1 MKKILLKLTLSL
13 CCVFTFIQCNKQLEL
28 RPFGELT
35 EDSFYQNEADFESA
49 SLGPYATLLSFYYEQ
64 MGAEWY
70 VPVLYPDDDVTVRS
84 NETNNVED
92 FNWLPDN
99 SNFRRL
105 WEISYRGVARANVV
119 IEQLPKATQFAD
131 ESKKARYEAEA
142 RFMRAYFN
150 FILAVNWGTPPLLV
164 NTVRTLEEA
173 KLPNSKPGEIWDLI
187 VSDLRF
193 AKANLPATYD
203 ATNTGRATTGAAT
216 GLLGRVLLYR
226 AQWENKPEFYTA
238 ADAEFTSVISS
249 GAYSLMPGFG
259 DNFDVTKEN
268 NRESLFE
275 VQFALGRENNW
286 FPNEDGGGSGTG
298 RYIMWRTAGEQGN
311 NAPGANAEGYGFVH
325 VVKPLQDAF
334 EPGDPRRKETIFME
348 GDPWPTP
355 NGPHTF
361 RRAWS
366 VTGSTP
372 SKYILRDRSGNEV
385 TGWQPNYTVNNER
398 VLRYADILLM
408 SAECKILGP
417 SPNLVAAAALIN
429 QVRRR
434 ADPGGTILADISGA
448 LDRTQMFRALMRE
461 RRVELAFESHR
472 YNDLVRWHRANLI
485 NIKTDIDFGRPPAN
499 ANWSPKNLLKPVPL
513 RDLDLNKNLTQ
524 NPGY

>member
-1 MKKILLKLTLSL
+1 MKKILLKSTLFL
-13 CCVFTFIQCNKQLEL
+13 FFVFTFIQCNKQLEL

-35 EDSFYQNEADFESA
+35 EDTFFQTEADFESA
-49 SLGPYATLLSFYYEQ
+49 SLAPYATLLSYYYEQ
-64 MGAEWY
+64 MGGEWY
-70 VPVLYPDDDVTVRS
+70 QPVLYPDDDVTVRS
-84 NETNNVED
+84 NETNNIED

-99 SNFRRL
+99 GNFRRL

-119 IEQLPKATQFAD
+119 IEQLPKASRFAD
-131 ESKKARYEAEA
+131 ASKKTRYEAEA
-142 RFMRAYFN
+142 KFMRAYFN
-150 FILAVNWGTPPLLV
+150 FILAINWGTPPLLL
-164 NTVRTLEEA
+164 NTVKTLEEA
-173 KLPNSKPGEIWDLI
+173 KIPNSKPGEIWDLI
-187 VSDLRF
+187 VSDLTF
-193 AKANLPATYD
+193 AKANLQATYN
-203 ATNTGRATTGAAT
+203 AANTGRATTGAAS

-226 AQWENKPEFYTA
+226 AQWENKPELYTA
-238 ADAEFTSVISS
+238 ADAEFTSVINS
-249 GAYSLMPGFG
+249 GTYSLMPAFG
-259 DNFDVTKEN
+259 DNFDVSKEN

-275 VQFALGRENNW
+275 VQFAYGRDNNW

-311 NAPGANAEGYGFVH
+311 NAPGANADGYGFVH

-334 EPGDPRRKETIFME
+334 ELGDPRRKETIFMQ

-355 NGPHTF
+355 TGPHTF
-361 RRAWS
+361 RSAWS
-366 VTGSTP
+366 ITGSTP
-372 SKYILRDRSGNEV
+372 SKYILRDRSGAEV
-385 TGWQPNYTVNNER
+385 TGWQLNYTVNNER

-408 SAECKILGP
+408 SAEAKILGS
-417 SPNLVAAAALIN
+417 SPNLAAAAALIN

-434 ADPGGTILADISGA
+434 ADPGGTILPDVSPA
-448 LDRTQMFRALMRE
+448 LNKTEMFRALMHE
-461 RRVELAFESHR
+461 RRVELALESHR

-499 ANWSPKNLLKPVPL
+499 ANWTPRNLLKPIPL